1 MRDAIGST
9 WLLGI
14 IMAFMILFIGYISIA
29 INLAKSFQVKNA
41 IVTMVENNEG
51 YSKGNDEELENKIR
65 TYLSNQG
72 YSNHGLLNNRQMFD
86 CVADGDPNCESNCL
100 ITNDANQCE
109 VWIQKSVEPIKQNNI
124 SDGQVDPTG
133 TNSKTIYRITTF
145 FKLEIPAIDVLLSFP
160 VSSDTRAIFD
170 FSDTTGGA
178 TP

>member
-29 INLAKSFQVKNA
+29 INLAKSFQVKND

-51 YSKGNDEELENKIR
+51 YSRGHDDELEEKIKA
-65 TYLSNQG
+65 YLSNRG
-72 YSNHGLLNNRQMFD
+72 YSNHGLINNRQKFECVVDGNPLCSSD
-86 CVADGDPNCESNCL
+86 CM
-100 ITNDANQCE
+100 IRNDANQCE
-109 VWIQKSVEPIKQNNI
+109 VFIQKSVEPIKQNNR

-133 TNSKTIYRITTF
+133 TNAKTIYRITTF
-145 FKLEIPAIDVLLSFP
+145 FKLDIPAIDVALTFP

-170 FSDTTGGA
+170 FADTTGGA